1 MLDKVPFAI
10 VKHKSLLKYLVLGEL
25 KAKYR
30 NKMLGAV
37 WAVLDPLVLM
47 VIYVVLIKYIFQRG
61 GEYYP
66 LELLTGLITYRW
78 FSLSSLNASRALL
91 SNSKMLQTVK
101 FPITILPLSKVLVNL
116 VDLLIGF
123 AILGGLMIWYQ
134 ITPTLNLLWLPVL
147 LLVQFLFVYG
157 LSIVF
162 SIIGVY
168 FRDLLNILQFGVRV
182 LLYMSP
188 ILYSIEQIPTEFRS
202 YYFGFSPLSSLIQSY
217 KNVMVYGEA
226 PTVYLGFFLALT
238 IIVWAFAFYFLKNT
252 KNLAKDL

>member
-1 MLDKVPFAI
+1 LPLSILKY
-10 VKHKSLLKYLVLGEL
+10 KSLLKYLVLGEL
-25 KAKYR
+25 KAKYK
-30 NKMLGAV
+30 NKALGAA

-101 FPITILPLSKVLVNL
+101 FPITVLPLSKVLVNL

-123 AILGGLMIWYQ
+123 AILSTLMIWYQ
-134 ITPTLNLLWLPVL
+134 IIPTFHLLWLPVL
-147 LLVQFLFVYG
+147 LALQFIFLYG

-168 FRDLLNILQFGVRV
+168 FRDLLNILTFGVRV

-188 ILYSIEQIPTEFRS
+188 ILYSADQIPAEYRA
-202 YYFGFSPLSSLIQSY
+202 YYFIFSPLSSLIQSY
-217 KNVMVYGEA
+217 KNVMIYGQS
-226 PTVYLGFFLALT
+226 PTLYIFSFITLTGLIWLLAL
-238 IIVWAFAFYFLKNT
+238 YFLKST